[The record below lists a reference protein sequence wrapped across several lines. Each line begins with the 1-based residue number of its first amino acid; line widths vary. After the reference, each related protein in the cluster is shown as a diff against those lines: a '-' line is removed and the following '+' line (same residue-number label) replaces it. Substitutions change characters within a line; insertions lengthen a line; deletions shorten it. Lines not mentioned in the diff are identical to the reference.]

1 MNFFT
6 NNTEEIKS
14 LNNTLYRLEFEN
26 KLNLLEF
33 IDLYFADIYEQVKNF
48 TIVYLLISC
57 CIFIVS
63 CLILEIMKKHIIE
76 KVKFEKI
83 TSVKSITEIP
93 VSVLENNSDVFAL
106 CEEFL
111 KNN

>member
-1 MNFFT
+1 
-6 NNTEEIKS
+6 
-14 LNNTLYRLEFEN
+14 
-26 KLNLLEF
+26 
-33 IDLYFADIYEQVKNF
+33 
-48 TIVYLLISC
+48 
-57 CIFIVS
+57 
-63 CLILEIMKKHIIE
+63 MKKHIIE

-83 TSVKSITEIP
+83 TSVKSITEIL